1 MTPPRLE
8 VADIF
13 RRHGEDYRTRHAT
26 TLSPEQLR
34 AMRAIEQCRTSALG
48 GHVDQCD
55 TCGHQV
61 ISYNSCRNRHC
72 PKCQSLAKAQW
83 LQARRAELL
92 PVPYYHVVFTVPD
105 RWLAPL
111 ALQNK
116 RVFYNILFGAVAQTL
131 LTIAA
136 DPKHLGARIGFIAI
150 LHSWGQRLLHHPH
163 IHCVVPGGGISPDG
177 QRWIACR
184 PDFFLPVGVLSRL
197 FRRLLLEALQRA
209 FNNGQLQ
216 FHGALGHLANPRA
229 FAQVLQICRQTEWVA
244 YVKPPFGGPRNVMD
258 YLARYTHRVAIAN
271 HRLLG
276 LDKGQVTFGLKNYRH
291 GGKRET
297 MRLDAREFI
306 RRFLLHVLPDGFM
319 RIRHFGLFA
328 NCHRTEKLKR
338 CREFLGNLSPEA
350 SADDGDP
357 LPLQAMDWP
366 DLMVALTGED
376 PLACPKC
383 RRGRLVRIQQLP
395 PTPFVDPVTRA
406 PPGVDSS

>member
-13 RRHGEDYRTRHAT
+13 RRHGEDYRTLHAT
-26 TLSPEQLR
+26 ILSPEQLR
-34 AMRAIEQCRTSALG
+34 VMRAIEQCRTSALG

-150 LHSWGQRLLHHPH
+150 LHTWSQRLLHHPH
-163 IHCVVPGGGISPDG
+163 IHCVVPGGGISPDA

-216 FHGALGHLANPRA
+216 FHGALGHLANPQA
-229 FAQVLQICRQTEWVA
+229 FAQVLQTCRQTEWVV
-244 YVKPPFGGPRNVMD
+244 YVKPPFGGPRNVLD

-276 LDKGQVTFGLKNYRH
+276 LDKGRVTFGLKTIATVANA
-291 GGKRET
+291 KRCGST
-297 MRLDAREFI
+297 PGSLSAASCSMCCPPASCASATSDCSPIATALKNWSAA
-306 RRFLLHVLPDGFM
+306 
-319 RIRHFGLFA
+319 A
-328 NCHRTEKLKR
+328 NC
-338 CREFLGNLSPEA
+338 
-350 SADDGDP
+350 
-357 LPLQAMDWP
+357 
-366 DLMVALTGED
+366 
-376 PLACPKC
+376 
-383 RRGRLVRIQQLP
+383 
-395 PTPFVDPVTRA
+395 
-406 PPGVDSS
+406 